1 VDNFLLKEKDKKFYE
16 KKQKTYLMA
25 NSYIRNHW
33 EDYAQRMRWCGT
45 QLSFKEYTNGD
56 FKLDKANFCRIRLCP
71 LCSWRRSLKIYS
83 QASKI
88 MDHIIDN
95 NDYVFLFLTLTVK
108 NVVGED
114 LNKTIDDLLVGY
126 NKLFFIRKIQRSIK
140 GSFRALE
147 ITHNTNVDSPSFNTY
162 HPHLHCILAVEKSY
176 FSSRGSKNYI
186 GHDEWVRYWK
196 DCISADYDPIVQIE
210 RLKVKDRDTN
220 TIKMIETKEEMKK
233 VLCEVAK
240 YTVKDSDVINDNLD
254 LMDQAVFY
262 LHNALAGRRL
272 ISFKGCFF
280 KARKELN
287 LDDCVDGDLI
297 HVDGDQVRQDLDFII
312 KTYRWHVGFGNYVL
326 IDPENNEFCLG

>member
-1 VDNFLLKEKDKKFYE
+1 MDYYLHENDLKFKEKKHKSY
-16 KKQKTYLMA
+16 YMA

-33 EDYAQRMRWCGT
+33 DDYAARMRWCGT
-45 QLSFKEYTNGD
+45 QLRFKEFSDGQV
-56 FKLDKANFCRIRLCP
+56 KLDNANFCRIRMCP

-88 MDHIIDN
+88 MDHIIEN
-95 NDYVFLFLTLTVK
+95 NNYIFLFLTLTIK
-108 NVVGED
+108 NVTGEE
-114 LNKTIDDLLVGY
+114 LNKSIDDILAGY

-147 ITHNTNVDSPSFNTY
+147 ITHNTNIDSPAFNTY
-162 HPHLHCILAVEKSY
+162 HPHLHCILAVDKTYLS
-176 FSSRGSKNYI
+176 GKDYI
-186 GHDEWVRYWK
+186 SHEDWVRYWK
-196 DCISADYDPIVQIE
+196 DCISADYDPIVRIE
-210 RLKVKDRDTN
+210 RLKIKDRDTN
-220 TIKMIETKEEMKK
+220 TIKMIETKEDMKK
-233 VLCEVAK
+233 ALCEVAK

-287 LDDCVDGDLI
+287 LDDIIDGDLI

-312 KTYRWHVGFGNYVL
+312 KTYRWHVGFGNYILVN
-326 IDPENNEFCLG
+326 DENNEFCIG